1 MVADKRIPDWSLP
14 APLSWEESVPEHTSK
29 DLGVILDTNRTYDEH
44 ITKTV
49 SSCMS
54 CLSLISRTKH
64 VFDKRSVLTILN
76 ALVFRKCFIVQ
87 TYGQI
92 HKKVMYVDYKV
103 FRTLLLE
110 LRHVRANMITLHQ
123 FYKSLNGY
131 Q

>member
-1 MVADKRIPDWSLP
+1 MVAGKRIPKWSLP

-54 CLSLISRTKH
+54 CLSQISRTKH
-64 VFDKRSVLTILN
+64 VFDKRSLLTIFN

-87 TYGQI
+87 TYGRI
-92 HKKVMYVDYKV
+92 LKKVMYVDYKV

-123 FYKSLNGY
+123 F
-131 Q
+131 